1 MGFFQLPDRLGTV
14 FAVHIVVKKVSIEK
28 IPVFPPA
35 AVQFPGSAAPFYK
48 RSRSHFN
55 EAKTEVI
62 RKSIHFLI
70 ALCPGMAAVN
80 YNLTVLTLLAGILC
94 YSVMEFLRLSGV
106 TVPLVSVLTGLSSRP
121 RDIGRFVM
129 GPVTL
134 GTGALLALLLF
145 PPQVAG
151 IAIFA
156 LAFGD
161 GFAGLA
167 GKLFGRHRPAFL
179 FGKSVEGS
187 LACFAATYFC
197 AFMVSNNHTVSVA
210 AAITAAAVEALPL
223 EDYDNILLPLVVG
236 LTVQL
241 AMK

>member
-1 MGFFQLPDRLGTV
+1 
-14 FAVHIVVKKVSIEK
+14 VKKSHIEK
-28 IPVFPPA
+28 STIFPLA
-35 AVQFPGSAAPFYK
+35 AVQFPGLAASFYQ
-48 RSRSHFN
+48 RSRSQFS
-55 EAKTEVI
+55 EAKTEIV

-80 YNLTVLTLLAGILC
+80 YNLTVLVLLAGIVC

-106 TVPLVSVLTGLSSRP
+106 TVPLVSVITGMSSRP
-121 RDIGRFVM
+121 RDMGRFVM

-145 PPQVAG
+145 PLPVAG
-151 IAIFA
+151 IAVLA

-197 AFMVSNNHTVSVA
+197 AFMVSNNHAVSAA

-241 AMK
+241 AMNS

>member
-1 MGFFQLPDRLGTV
+1 MIKT
-14 FAVHIVVKKVSIEK
+14 HIEK
-28 IPVFPPA
+28 TSIFPPA
-35 AVQFPGSAAPFYK
+35 AVRFPGTAVPFK
-48 RSRSHFN
+48 

-80 YNLTVLTLLAGILC
+80 YNFTVLVLLTGILC
-94 YSVMEFLRLSGV
+94 YSVMEFFRLSGV
-106 TVPLVSVLTGLSSRP
+106 KVPLVSVLTGLSSRP
-121 RDIGRFVM
+121 RDMGRFVM

-134 GTGALLALLLF
+134 GTGALFALLLF
-145 PPQVAG
+145 PAPVAC

-167 GKLFGRHRPAFL
+167 GKLFGKIRPAAL

-187 LACFAATYFC
+187 LACFAATYFSVYL
-197 AFMVSNNHTVSVA
+197 VSNNYAVSM
-210 AAITAAAVEALPL
+210 TAAVTATAVEALPL

-241 AMK
+241 ALTR